1 MYENQETQAP
11 KPTYEELEAKLTQL
25 EFVKNSVDRNA
36 TYYKDKYFEECS
48 KISAVKDYLDEAWND
63 YLSGETD
70 DILTEICNKLDISLE
85 TEKTFTVSVDFTVT
99 VKANRN
105 FDFDSIDD
113 SDFSAEIHKSGYG
126 DWTMEEDD
134 YSIQSVEQN

>member
-11 KPTYEELEAKLTQL
+11 KLTYEELEAKCVEL
-25 EFVKNSVDRNA
+25 EGRVTNERERA
-36 TYYKDKYFEECS
+36 TSYMQQAGRLLDK
-48 KISAVKDYLDEAWND
+48 ITAVQEYLDEAWVD
-63 YLSGETD
+63 HLSGEAD
-70 DILTEICNKLDISLE
+70 DIITEICNKLDISLE

-113 SDFSAEIHKSGYG
+113 SDFSADINKSGYG

-134 YSIQSVEQN
+134 YSIESVQQN

>member
-11 KPTYEELEAKLTQL
+11 KPTYEELEAKCIFL
-25 EFVKNSVDRNA
+25 EQRVAHEKERGA
-36 TYYKDKYFEECS
+36 TYMNQAGRLLGKINDVEE
-48 KISAVKDYLDEAWND
+48 YLDEAWNGD
-63 YLSGETD
+63 LSGEAD

-99 VKANRN
+99 IKANRN
-105 FDFDSIDD
+105 FDFDTIDD
-113 SDFSAEIHKSGYG
+113 HDFEASIEKSGYV

-134 YSIQSVEQN
+134 YSIQSVTQN